1 MRRPAARRWPGRR
14 WGRLVATLVLVILP
28 AACGD
33 TGTSSTTNT
42 QGGAGRAP
50 GAPPAD
56 RSQGERAPASGQQT
70 ATGTP
75 PTVAPTAT
83 R

>member
-1 MRRPAARRWPGRR
+1 MRRPVARRWPGRP
-14 WGRLVATLVLVILP
+14 WVRLVPTLVLVVLL
-28 AACGD
+28 AGCGD
-33 TGTSSTTNT
+33 TGPSSTTNT

-56 RSQGERAPASGQQT
+56 RSQGDRAPASGQQT
-70 ATGTP
+70 ATGTT
-75 PTVAPTAT
+75 PTAAPTAA